1 MMFLDLYSQFIL
13 FYGKMIF
20 VYSDFFF
27 SDLWELMLSGFIN
40 SIEFVKLYEY
50 ELYYGYLILLNMD
63 SEFLYG
69 FNDIVL
75 LIKILKGW

>member
-1 MMFLDLYSQFIL
+1 
-13 FYGKMIF
+13 MIF